1 MSTVSAFWAAACA
14 GRALQADGCRSHK
27 TVVYTA
33 ERRCALFVPYAKAF
47 LSRAHHAAQ
56 LCYIYIY
63 IYMYIYIYIYICRI
77 MLYIYIYIH
86 ILLYIYI
93 LPMPYMP
100 CTGIQS
106 RIYMLPM
113 PYRTCTGIQ
122 SRIQMPPV
130 PYKRRI
136 RSCRASVSS
145 IVYIEGSL
153 RIRVDVCR
161 FALQMGTILRRCG
174 VAGSAERPA
183 ARAWPVLAW
192 WTAAD

>member
-1 MSTVSAFWAAACA
+1 M
-14 GRALQADGCRSHK
+14 L
-27 TVVYTA
+27 
-33 ERRCALFVPYAKAF
+33 
-47 LSRAHHAAQ
+47 
-56 LCYIYIY
+56 
-63 IYMYIYIYIYICRI
+63 YMYIRCLI
-77 MLYIYIYIH
+77 MLYI
-86 ILLYIYI
+86 YIYI

-122 SRIQMPPV
+122 SRTHMPPV
-130 PYKRRI
+130 PYNRRI
-136 RSCRASVSS
+136 RSCRAIVSS
-145 IVYIEGSL
+145 IVYIEDSL

>member
-1 MSTVSAFWAAACA
+1 MDRSTPSILHAVLHQTCQPCLPSGPPRAQAGPCRQTAVDHTKPSSTRLSAGA
-14 GRALQADGCRSHK
+14 
-27 TVVYTA
+27 
-33 ERRCALFVPYAKAF
+33 RCSSRMPKLSCHAHTTLPNYA
-47 LSRAHHAAQ
+47 
-56 LCYIYIY
+56 I
-63 IYMYIYIYIYICRI
+63 
-77 MLYIYIYIH
+77 YIYIYIH
-86 ILLYIYI
+86 IFLYIYI